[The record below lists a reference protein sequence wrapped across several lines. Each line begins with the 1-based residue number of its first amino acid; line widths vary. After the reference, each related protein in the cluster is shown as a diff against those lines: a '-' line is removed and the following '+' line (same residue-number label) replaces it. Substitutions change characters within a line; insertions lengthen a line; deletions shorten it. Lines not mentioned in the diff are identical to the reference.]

1 MNRRKVGARGEE
13 LAAAYLRR
21 KGYSIVERN
30 YRAAGGEVDII
41 ARKGN
46 SLVFVEVKTDRSG
59 EFGPPELWV
68 TPAKRRQIAKVA
80 SSYLTRNPV
89 SGLEA
94 RFDVIGV
101 NLEGPET
108 AFNHIEDAFWI

>member
-1 MNRRKVGARGEE
+1 MNRRRVGARGED
-13 LAAAYLRR
+13 LAAEYLRG

-41 ARKGN
+41 ARKGD

-80 SSYLTRNPV
+80 SAYLAKNPA
-89 SGLEA
+89 SGLEI
-94 RFDVIGV
+94 RFDVIGIS
-101 NLEGPET
+101 LGGAT
-108 AFNHIEDAFWI
+108 ATVNHIEDAFWL